1 MTPCKGDPENRKLK
15 RSWTLY
21 ILDCQF
27 HKMAYQLKK
36 NIWEILL
43 WSTGVF
49 WKFSKPCLLKNL
61 CPSVYLTY
69 KWFKIPDTVLFT
81 GLWDYPYLSI
91 VQTLACNLQKSFQ
104 TSVRVKQKLFSSRQ
118 WLRIIVA
125 YLLLVIVKWK
135 DTMRVH
141 NKNKFNKE
149 ICICCIC
156 DKQSTLQAY
165 FGDIAIWFQNTSI
178 KWVR

>member
-1 MTPCKGDPENRKLK
+1 M
-15 RSWTLY
+15 
-21 ILDCQF
+21 
-27 HKMAYQLKK
+27 
-36 NIWEILL
+36 
-43 WSTGVF
+43 
-49 WKFSKPCLLKNL
+49 
-61 CPSVYLTY
+61 
-69 KWFKIPDTVLFT
+69 
-81 GLWDYPYLSI
+81 SI

-149 ICICCIC
+149 SSAFITR
-156 DKQSTLQAY
+156 QLL
-165 FGDIAIWFQNTSI
+165 DII
-178 KWVR
+178 KRKVKELSVRHTMFLHRKI